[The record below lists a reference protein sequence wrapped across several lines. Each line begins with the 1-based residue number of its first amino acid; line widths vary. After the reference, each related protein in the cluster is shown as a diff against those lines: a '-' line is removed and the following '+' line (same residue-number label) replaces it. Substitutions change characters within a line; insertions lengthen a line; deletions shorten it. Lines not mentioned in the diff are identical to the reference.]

1 MFDYWFLCSRLG
13 TSTDVHRT
21 EALLESL
28 RREWL
33 VLSDCT
39 LGGYQL
45 VLLLLGD
52 LLGNVASGA
61 WFAEW
66 HGRGSQDYLW
76 LSVDLLSGG
85 GPQNSATL
93 TLCTRWLGKG
103 LLLVSPL
110 ASTTRL
116 VSSRLVFELLA
127 VYSAVILWVYFF
139 EHENIDLLPF
149 IYDRCL
155 VGMLASES

>member
-85 GPQNSATL
+85 GPL
-93 TLCTRWLGKG
+93 GGYCLHHHLCL
-103 LLLVSPL
+103 SPGPAPPPL
-110 ASTTRL
+110 PAL
-116 VSSRLVFELLA
+116 SS
-127 VYSAVILWVYFF
+127 
-139 EHENIDLLPF
+139 
-149 IYDRCL
+149 
-155 VGMLASES
+155 